1 MSKLIVS
8 AAAASW
14 YRMAGAARVFA
25 AASLAFAGSVRG
37 KLLLPKQSVLLPSS
51 NAPVCFCPDAQ
62 LSGRSSWSRMF
73 TTWTSQWSTTTTCL
87 VGSLTHTLGCV
98 CAEPHDVPPPPPLFR
113 QRGAHLSGF
122 ARASQGKL
130 KASDTHNSTTRFE
143 IVELPKL
150 GTFGWNN
157 SLAGVFVYS
166 PLLVTRLDRKD
177 NFTYRAVNEYG
188 ESNWAVVNIEFVHD
202 NESDGILKALVGIA
216 LISTFMS
223 LGGLV
228 RVVILQL
235 LLNPDRRFQGVVWQ
249 SLKFL
254 ANPPVDPFV
263 SAKSADDYKV
273 KLDHSDEEET
283 ENPLREGDDITVV
296 DDTDE
301 FT

>member
-1 MSKLIVS
+1 M
-8 AAAASW
+8 
-14 YRMAGAARVFA
+14 
-25 AASLAFAGSVRG
+25 
-37 KLLLPKQSVLLPSS
+37 
-51 NAPVCFCPDAQ
+51 
-62 LSGRSSWSRMF
+62 
-73 TTWTSQWSTTTTCL
+73 
-87 VGSLTHTLGCV
+87 GCV

-235 LLNPDRRFQGVVWQ
+235 LLNPERRFQGVVWQ